1 MRNIVIGM
9 VVGAVLGLVLG
20 ATVIAPRME
29 QQQAAT
35 AESEAPPAE
44 PRDAAAEAARRLLT
58 NPISEPAVRLKM
70 ASAFAS
76 GTPIIGTLAK
86 RVETETW
93 RISGG
98 DVEITFHEPG
108 ALVPVREMFNAV
120 AAGSVDAAFSS
131 PGFWVGD
138 VPALAL
144 FAAVPFGPGTEEY
157 LAWFYF
163 GGGREL
169 FEDIYHERGVHGL
182 ICGASA
188 PEASGWFRR
197 EIKSLNDFKGLRM
210 RVFGL
215 AAKVLARLG
224 VETRL
229 LTEGDI
235 FVALESG
242 DIDAAEYSLP
252 VVDLKLGFQALA
264 RHYYFP
270 GWHQPASLFE
280 LIVNREKWKALSS
293 TQKAQIEAMCG
304 DNVRH
309 GLAESEATQFAAL
322 KTLYSEGVQLHR
334 WPTGILEALEKI
346 WTDVANEE
354 AGADTGFRRVWR
366 SLKTFRADYAIWR
379 ELSRL

>member
-1 MRNIVIGM
+1 
-9 VVGAVLGLVLG
+9 
-20 ATVIAPRME
+20 ME
-29 QQQAAT
+29 QQQVATSESEAT
-35 AESEAPPAE
+35 AEE
-44 PRDAAAEAARRLLT
+44 PRDADAARRLLT
-58 NPISEPAVRLKM
+58 NPIDEPAVRLKM
-70 ASAFAS
+70 ASAFGA
-76 GTPIIGTLAK
+76 GTPIVGTLAK

-93 RISGG
+93 RVSGG
-98 DVEITFHEPG
+98 DVEVAFHEPG
-108 ALVPVREMFNAV
+108 ALVPVGEMLDAV

-131 PGFWVGD
+131 PGFWSD
-138 VPALAL
+138 EVPALAL

-169 FEDIYHERGVHGL
+169 FEDIYDERGVHGL

-197 EIKSLNDFKGLRM
+197 EIKTIDDLKGLKM

-215 AAKVLARLG
+215 AGKVLSRLG
-224 VETRL
+224 VETRS

-252 VVDLKLGFQALA
+252 AVDLKLGFQALA

-280 LIVNREKWKALSS
+280 LIINREKWDALSS
-293 TQKAQIEAMCG
+293 TQKAQIEAVCG

-334 WPTGILEALEKI
+334 WPTGILEALEKS
-346 WTDVANEE
+346 WADVANEE

>member
-1 MRNIVIGM
+1 MRNIVIGI
-9 VVGAVLGLVLG
+9 VVGAVIGIVLG

-35 AESEAPPAE
+35 SESEATAEE
-44 PRDAAAEAARRLLT
+44 PRDAAADAARRLLT
-58 NPISEPAVRLKM
+58 NPIDEPAVRLKM
-70 ASAFAS
+70 ASAFGA

-86 RVETETW
+86 RVETESW
-93 RISGG
+93 RVSGG

-108 ALVPVREMFNAV
+108 ALVSVGEMLDAV

-131 PGFWVGD
+131 SGFWAD
-138 VPALAL
+138 EVPALAL
-144 FAAVPFGPGTEEY
+144 FAAVPFGPGTEKY

-197 EIKSLNDFKGLRM
+197 EIKTLDDLKGLKM

-215 AAKVLARLG
+215 AGKVLARLG
-224 VETRL
+224 VETRQ

-242 DIDAAEYSLP
+242 DID
-252 VVDLKLGFQALA
+252 
-264 RHYYFP
+264 
-270 GWHQPASLFE
+270 
-280 LIVNREKWKALSS
+280 
-293 TQKAQIEAMCG
+293 
-304 DNVRH
+304 
-309 GLAESEATQFAAL
+309 
-322 KTLYSEGVQLHR
+322 
-334 WPTGILEALEKI
+334 
-346 WTDVANEE
+346 
-354 AGADTGFRRVWR
+354 
-366 SLKTFRADYAIWR
+366 
-379 ELSRL
+379 